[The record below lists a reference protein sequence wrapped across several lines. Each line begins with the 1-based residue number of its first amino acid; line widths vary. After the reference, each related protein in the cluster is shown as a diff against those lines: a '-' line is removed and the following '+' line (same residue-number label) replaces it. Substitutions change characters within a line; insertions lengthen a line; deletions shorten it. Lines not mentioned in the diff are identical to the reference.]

1 MAEATLG
8 DVTKKLEEVKS
19 AVSAGGAK
27 SATATAKA
35 AENAAEAARD
45 SAETRKI
52 FEDIRDN
59 TAPRKPDK
67 EKEDFGLVG
76 LVAGLTAAAAG
87 LVVGLTAGFIDFYKS
102 IFKLAGK
109 LTPKWLDDIFKKFKA
124 PKWLDDFFK
133 AFTKEGKIAKKVM
146 KIIDNF
152 KMPKINFLDDIF
164 KAFTKEGK
172 LFKKISG
179 IIDNFKMPKF
189 TFITKI
195 TDFLKSTDKFK
206 EISKAIDGVKDLFP
220 KGKGGGTI
228 GKMFKGI
235 GDIFRPLGK
244 IGDTLSDA
252 FKPIS
257 KLLGGGVP
265 GKGILKSMSFL
276 MEGGI
281 LRRVFSAF
289 ASVGKAIAAPLA
301 IIMGIIDGFFE
312 AKDAVSKSDGIMAS
326 LVNGIIG
333 AIGGFVDGAIFQLLD
348 LIKSGIS
355 WIAGFF
361 GFTEIEKAL
370 DSFSFSKMFN
380 EFLDDIYSWF
390 NLLFSDPVAALTNLL
405 KNYFGA
411 MLSIGDF
418 IVDMLKKPFV
428 WIMELFGWDD
438 AAAATEKFSFS
449 GTVMGVF
456 DSAVEWIKGIFADPV
471 KGLTKTLAAIAGG
484 YGSFLDF
491 ITAPLKK
498 GIAWILRLFGWDEAA
513 EKAETFSFKDT
524 IMGVFNKA
532 VAWVKSLFAWGKKA
546 GETEEGGWSLVTFI
560 DGVWLKVKEW
570 VSALFSWGRANPET
584 SWLFTTIDTVIATVK
599 GWVTG
604 LFTWAATEDEKDS
617 WIVKTIK
624 GVVKTV
630 KDWFGNMFKFDSGSD
645 VLKSILNIMMWIP
658 NLLVKAMLGVTS
670 FVAGLL
676 GFDEKSKDLA
686 TAGKDFSFG
695 DLIGNGLKLLADWLG
710 GLFDIDMSA
719 LGRSILGDTLY
730 GFLFGDTADAQIMA
744 KKKEIE
750 MHKKELAEGDT
761 RTAFGSSRKGEIEDL
776 EKEIAKLEKVK
787 ETKLP
792 ADKAQQVPFIK
803 AYPVGEFI
811 NLEGQKEGAVGWT
824 KIGEKLSYYYGEE
837 AREKL
842 LQGIIPMKQFAEGGL
857 VGMSPFA
864 GESLGKALG
873 LESGGL
879 FTLSQGEMVLDNQA
893 AATFLKAAELL
904 TGSQTL
910 EQSSRGVTIVND
922 NSVTSV
928 DNSRRQ
934 SSQTNI
940 ASKAHVLAL
949 SEG

>member
-1 MAEATLG
+1 MAEATLK
-8 DVTKKLEEVKS
+8 DVIKKLDDVKS
-19 AVSAGGAK
+19 AVSASGATD
-27 SATATAKA
+27 ATTTAKA
-35 AENAAEAARD
+35 AEAAAESAKAAAE
-45 SAETRKI
+45 SAQVQL
-52 FEDIRDN
+52 DIRDN

-67 EKEDFGLVG
+67 EKESFGLLG
-76 LVAGLTAAAAG
+76 LIAGLTAAAAG
-87 LVVGLTAGFIDFYKS
+87 LVVGLTAGFINFYKHL
-102 IFKLAGK
+102 FKLAGK
-109 LTPKWLDDIFKKFKA
+109 LAPKWLDDIFKKFKA

-133 AFTKEGKIAKKVM
+133 QFTKEGKIAKKVM

-152 KMPKINFLDDIF
+152 KMPKINFLDDVF

-172 LFKKISG
+172 LFKKITG
-179 IIDNFKMPKF
+179 IFDKFKMPKF

-206 EISKAIDGVKDLFP
+206 EISKAIDGVKGLFP

-235 GDIFRPLGK
+235 GDVFRPLGK
-244 IGDTLSDA
+244 IGKTLGDA

-265 GKGILKSMSFL
+265 GKGILKSLSFL
-276 MEGGI
+276 MKGGI
-281 LRRVFSAF
+281 MGRVFRAF
-289 ASVGKAIAAPLA
+289 AAVGKAIAAPLA

-390 NLLFSDPVAALTNLL
+390 NLLFNNPVAALTNLL

-456 DSAVEWIKGIFADPV
+456 DSAMAWITSLFSDPV
-471 KGLTKTLAAIAGG
+471 TALTNALATIAKGYLTIG
-484 YGSFLDF
+484 DF
-491 ITAPLKK
+491 VIAPLKMA
-498 GIAWILRLFGWDEAA
+498 IAWVLRLFGWDEAA
-513 EKAETFSFKDT
+513 EATETFSFSGT
-524 IMGVFNKA
+524 IMGVFESA
-532 VAWVKSLFAWGKKA
+532 KKWIM
-546 GETEEGGWSLVTFI
+546 G
-560 DGVWLKVKEW
+560 
-570 VSALFSWGRANPET
+570 LFSWSQEP
-584 SWLFTTIDTVIATVK
+584 VK
-599 GWVTG
+599 
-604 LFTWAATEDEKDS
+604 EDDS
-617 WIVKTIK
+617 FIVKTIK

-630 KDWFGNMFKFDSGSD
+630 KDWFGNMFKFDSTGD
-645 VLKSILNIMMWIP
+645 TLKSILNIMMWIP

-695 DLIGNGLKLLADWLG
+695 DLIGKGLKALADWLKG
-710 GLFDIDMSA
+710 MFDIDVDAIGKS
-719 LGRSILGDTLY
+719 LLGDTVY
-730 GFLFGDTADAQIMA
+730 NALFGSDS
-744 KKKEIE
+744 KGR
-750 MHKKELAEGDT
+750 KELEAAGIKQDTTDFGKWDVDLGDL
-761 RTAFGSSRKGEIEDL
+761 RKS
-776 EKEIAKLEKVK
+776 
-787 ETKLP
+787 
-792 ADKAQQVPFIK
+792 
-803 AYPVGEFI
+803 
-811 NLEGQKEGAVGWT
+811 LEGMTKE
-824 KIGEKLSYYYGEE
+824 
-837 AREKL
+837 
-842 LQGIIPMKQFAEGGL
+842 QMKMTLKNFKGLASDGQLDNTQEVAELFKKMMPEMNTGGL
-857 VGMSPFA
+857 VAKTGFA
-864 GESLGKALG
+864 KVHKDEL
-873 LESGGL
+873 
-879 FTLSQGEMVLDNQA
+879 MLDQQA
-893 AATFLKAAELL
+893 AGVFMKAAQLL
-904 TGSQTL
+904 TGSQAL
-910 EQSSRGVTIVND
+910 EQGRSGGGAPVIIN
-922 NSVTSV
+922 NNNNV
-928 DNSRRQ
+928 DNSSRNVNQ
-934 SSQTNI
+934 SSVYKSISTRDTPI
-940 ASKAHVLAL
+940 SMY
-949 SEG
+949 G